1 MLKTLAKRK
10 AFIERLRK
18 AVISM
23 YDVSNVQIFVFGSF
37 LTKDFKPGISDI
49 DLGIYCPDNEKKCD
63 IIFFLSQLFDVIELE
78 HDIVDIT
85 LSEYALINV
94 PILVYGT
101 TLFDYLPNKLFEYL
115 TMMIQK
121 YGFVEKGLE
130 VSSYA

>member
-1 MLKTLAKRK
+1 MIL
-10 AFIERLRK
+10 
-18 AVISM
+18 
-23 YDVSNVQIFVFGSF
+23 Y
-37 LTKDFKPGISDI
+37 
-49 DLGIYCPDNEKKCD
+49 
-63 IIFFLSQLFDVIELE
+63 FFLSQLFDVIELE

>member
-37 LTKDFKPGISDI
+37 LTKDFIPGISDI
-49 DLGIYCPDNEKKCD
+49 DLGIYCPDNEKKCN
-63 IIFFLSQLFDVIELE
+63 IIFFLSQLFDVIELK
-78 HDIVDIT
+78 HDIIDIT
-85 LSEYALINV
+85 LSEYALINI

-101 TLFDYLPNKLFEYL
+101 TLFDYLPDELFEYL

>member
-1 MLKTLAKRK
+1 MLETLAERK

-37 LTKDFKPGISDI
+37 LTKDFKPCISDI
-49 DLGIYCPDNEKKCD
+49 DLGLYCPDNEKKCN
-63 IIFFLSQLFDVIELE
+63 IIFFLSQLFDVIELK
-78 HDIVDIT
+78 HDIIDIT
-85 LSEYALINV
+85 LSEYALINI

-101 TLFDYLPNKLFEYL
+101 TLFDYLPDELFEYL
-115 TMMIQK
+115 TVMIQK

>member
-1 MLKTLAKRK
+1 MLKTLAERK

-23 YDVSNVQIFVFGSF
+23 YDISNVQIFVFGSF

-49 DLGIYCPDNEKKCD
+49 DLGIYCSDNEKKCD
-63 IIFFLSQLFDVIELE
+63 IIFFLSRLFDVIELK

-85 LSEYALINV
+85 LSEYALINI

-101 TLFDYLPNKLFEYL
+101 TLFDYLPDELFEYL
-115 TMMIQK
+115 TVIIQK